1 LPAPCEEPLRWVA
14 SRRFWIGM
22 SVVAA
27 GSLADGVTTPQCLR
41 RNACMERYPSAA
53 GTYGEGVAFDLA
65 IAYAVWKAKPRRGA
79 AVLAAF
85 TTVEIVDSKI
95 SIGHK

>member
-1 LPAPCEEPLRWVA
+1 
-14 SRRFWIGM
+14 
-22 SVVAA
+22 
-27 GSLADGVTTPQCLR
+27 LA
-41 RNACMERYPSAA
+41 
-53 GTYGEGVAFDLA
+53 F
-65 IAYAVWKAKPRRGA
+65 AYAVWKAKPRWGA